1 MAKFADK
8 SREKPMGKT
17 GMKARTSMK
26 HINFRRWLLGVL
38 LVITFAMM
46 VMRGGNAF
54 YANSIYPVIG
64 SLLANA
70 SSWIPFSIGEVFVM
84 VSIVWVVCYPIYA
97 LVHPKRKFLKACGN
111 VLEYLLWVL
120 VWFYWAWG
128 LNYGQPN
135 YYERTN
141 TKPVAID
148 KQAFSRFAHH
158 YVEVLNSNY
167 TVVEAKDEKKVKE
180 NVMAAYKQHGF
191 NRIRVVNPQVKTMLY
206 TPLASMVGVTGSM
219 APFFCEFTIN
229 GDLLPHD
236 YAASYAHEYAH
247 LQGITSE
254 GEANFYAYLATT
266 QSMDKGVRFSGY
278 YSILGHVFNNARV
291 LMNSDDY
298 FALYERL
305 RPEIKEMI
313 ESDRAYWQERYS
325 DLIGEVQ
332 EYLYNLYLKYHGM
345 PEGIKNYS
353 EVIGLIMATENI

>member
-1 MAKFADK
+1 
-8 SREKPMGKT
+8 
-17 GMKARTSMK
+17 MKARTSMK

>member
-1 MAKFADK
+1 
-8 SREKPMGKT
+8 MGKNRL
-17 GMKARTSMK
+17 KDK
-26 HINFRRWLLGVL
+26 HTNIRRRLLAVVL
-38 LVITFAMM
+38 VVTIAMM
-46 VMRGGNAF
+46 VIPGGNAF

-70 SSWIPFSIGEVFVM
+70 SSWIPFAIGDAFIIISILWLIG
-84 VSIVWVVCYPIYA
+84 YPIYA

-111 VLEYLLWVL
+111 VLEYLLWLL

-148 KQAFSRFAHH
+148 QQAFSRFAHR
-158 YVEVLNSNY
+158 YVEALNSNY
-167 TVVEAKDEKKVKE
+167 TVVETKDEEKVKE
-180 NVMAAYKQHGF
+180 NVMSAYKLQGL
-191 NRIRVVNPQVKTMLY
+191 NRIQVVNPQVKTMLY
-206 TPLASMVGVTGSM
+206 TPVASMVGVTGSM

-229 GDLLPHD
+229 GDLLAHD

-266 QSMDKGVRFSGY
+266 QSMDKGIRFSGY
-278 YSILGHVFNNARV
+278 YSILGHVFNNAKV

-298 FALYERL
+298 FALYESL

-332 EYLYNLYLKYHGM
+332 EYLYNLYLKYHRI

-353 EVIGLIMATENI
+353 EVIGLIMATEK